1 MERVLLT
8 EEVRKQIVDEITEGV
23 IRSLRKEFLKEH
35 FAISRKHFI
44 LNSYHLLSPLM
55 EHWCLIRFVRLT
67 ETDCGT
73 IPHWKHEVSIFM
85 RDIAYQNLDG
95 GNKYKTRFKALKE
108 AWNMGDFDKD
118 PNAVYR
124 SVISK
129 FEDEKVGFNLAI
141 TGAIKADILRNDDIA
156 VFFLNFVKEHYP
168 TAIKDRYNIEVSDD
182 SNETLVRIAES
193 LHFYLGNKEVDI
205 DKTALY
211 LLQEY
216 RSDYLGKM
224 TLDRI

>member
-1 MERVLLT
+1 MKRVLLT

-23 IRSLRKEFLKEH
+23 IRSLRKEFLKEY

-129 FEDEKVGFNLAI
+129 FEDEQ
-141 TGAIKADILRNDDIA
+141 
-156 VFFLNFVKEHYP
+156 
-168 TAIKDRYNIEVSDD
+168 
-182 SNETLVRIAES
+182 
-193 LHFYLGNKEVDI
+193 VDI
-205 DKTALY
+205 NNPAIIQSCRDFINDTPTIIELIAQGNYEDMKKYIQSL
-211 LLQEY
+211 
-216 RSDYLGKM
+216 
-224 TLDRI
+224 